1 MDKSTMCWDIGKEKW
16 VFVATGHE
24 GAVTCLWVDHEK
36 MVSRSA
42 NSLII
47 IWNKET
53 CTMYCQI
60 LSHLQNIL
68 SLECGLMWC
77 ISGAYLVDQM
87 EISFLSGS
95 AWLIA
100 MILHMQRYVIVL
112 GVLMNMFTLK
122 EKLLISCVLWIS
134 YVCDSSKVQ
143 MYCLTCSSGCKITVV
158 CYGTYQIMSGD
169 DWGDVATCVK
179 TGELIQKCCAHMG
192 FDMHCSAVW
201 CNADH
206 FIGYT
211 DGNMN
216 VTDIFCGGILA
227 TL

>member
-1 MDKSTMCWDIGKEKW
+1 MGVCSNRTWRGSDMSLGRPWKDGFQICQFIDYYMEQGNMHYVLPDSQSFTKYSVIGMW
-16 VFVATGHE
+16 PNVVH
-24 GAVTCLWVDHEK
+24 
-36 MVSRSA
+36 
-42 NSLII
+42 
-47 IWNKET
+47 IW
-53 CTMYCQI
+53 CM
-60 LSHLQNIL
+60 
-68 SLECGLMWC
+68 
-77 ISGAYLVDQM
+77 DQM